1 MYLIVKTIHMTCA
14 LLSFTGFLWRAY
26 LMVIDSKWLNH
37 KAVLLVPHLID
48 GIFLT
53 CGFWMAFMVN
63 FGLFNQ
69 PWLSMK
75 VLLLMFYLF
84 FVGQTLSRG
93 HTRQI
98 RIAAFFCGVTT
109 FVYIVG
115 IAITKTPIS
124 WFALL

>member
-1 MYLIVKTIHMTCA
+1 MYLTFKTLHMTFA
-14 LLSFTGFLWRAY
+14 LLSFTGFLLRSY
-26 LMVIDSKWLNH
+26 LMFIDSKWLSH
-37 KAVLLVPHLID
+37 KAVLIAPNLID
-48 GIFLT
+48 GLFLG

-84 FVGQTLSRG
+84 FVGMTLSRG
-93 HTRQI
+93 KTKII
-98 RIAAFFCGVTT
+98 RVGAFFCAVFT

-115 IAITKTPIS
+115 IAINKTAIS